1 MEFLTGSYILIAAA
15 SFFLYILPMMIA
27 FHRHHENYTV
37 IFLVNLLLGWTVIA
51 WVVCLIWSFVGRAK
65 TYGERNTSMVS
76 QSRYEELEKISE
88 LRSSGV
94 LTTEEFEREKSRIL
108 K

>member
-1 MEFLTGSYILIAAA
+1 MEFLTGSYILFAAA

-51 WVVCLIWSFVGRAK
+51 WVVCLIWSFIGK
-65 TYGERNTSMVS
+65 PKFYGNIESSVVH

>member
-1 MEFLTGSYILIAAA
+1 MEFLTGSYILLAAV
-15 SFFLYILPMMIA
+15 SFFLYVLPMMIA

-51 WVVCLIWSFVGRAK
+51 WIVCLIWAFVGRPKFYSSSEPTAA
-65 TYGERNTSMVS
+65 SL
-76 QSRYEELEKISE
+76 SRYQELEKISE

-94 LTTEEFEREKSRIL
+94 LSTEEFEREKSRIL